1 MNLEV
6 YVSEIS
12 RTYRNLSGKGGG
24 EGRVKGRRKWSVARS
39 STDNIRT
46 ECQEPGFELRLEN
59 VFLKSQFEWK
69 INRNGKNEEWN

>member
-24 EGRVKGRRKWSVARS
+24 GKGGLREGGSGAWHEVAQITFGLNAKS
-39 STDNIRT
+39 PDSNY
-46 ECQEPGFELRLEN
+46 G
-59 VFLKSQFEWK
+59 LKTFFF
-69 INRNGKNEEWN
+69 